1 MEVLEVP
8 YLKVNVL
15 LVFCSLLIFSA
26 PLLIR
31 EHFEEAIE
39 PDFATSAVHSAT
51 VCKLFSFPQAGN
63 IKTELDRERLKKP
76 KNDTETVGR
85 WDATRGAV
93 SLSLDDLDQGSCK
106 DVRFAS
112 KADVLTNLP

>member
-1 MEVLEVP
+1 ML
-8 YLKVNVL
+8 
-15 LVFCSLLIFSA
+15 
-26 PLLIR
+26 
-31 EHFEEAIE
+31 
-39 PDFATSAVHSAT
+39 
-51 VCKLFSFPQAGN
+51 
-63 IKTELDRERLKKP
+63 
-76 KNDTETVGR
+76 